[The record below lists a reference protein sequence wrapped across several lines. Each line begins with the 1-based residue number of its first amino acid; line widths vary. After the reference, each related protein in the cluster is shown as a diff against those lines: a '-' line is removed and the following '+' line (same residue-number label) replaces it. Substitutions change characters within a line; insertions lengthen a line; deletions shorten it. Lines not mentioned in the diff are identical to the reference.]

1 MKVRSSEAV
10 LLVAG
15 IFLLFLYL
23 SFSPMS
29 HHYMMMGPAYMG
41 ILPIIFGMGGLTLI
55 FLSAYL
61 ILSGMQE
68 ERTEVLQETQ
78 KATIP
83 EAKERNTAGKLET
96 AIKLLND
103 DEAMVL
109 KIIAENEG
117 ITQDSLRARTEFSN
131 SKMSMIIKKLE
142 EKDLIVRERFGKTF
156 KLYLSEWVKN

>member
-41 ILPIIFGMGGLTLI
+41 ILPIIFGMGGLILI

-61 ILSGMQE
+61 ILSTQDEKAEVVQE
-68 ERTEVLQETQ
+68 AQT
-78 KATIP
+78 ATIS
-83 EAKERNTAGKLET
+83 EAKERSTTDKLET
-96 AIKLLND
+96 AMKLLND

-117 ITQDSLRARTEFSN
+117 ITQDSLRARTDFSN

-142 EKDLIVRERFGKTF
+142 EKDLIVREKFGKTF
-156 KLYLSEWVKN
+156 KVYLSEWVKE

>member
-41 ILPIIFGMGGLTLI
+41 ILPIIFGMGGLILI

-61 ILSGMQE
+61 ILSTQDE
-68 ERTEVLQETQ
+68 KAEVVQKTQ
-78 KATIP
+78 TATTSV
-83 EAKERNTAGKLET
+83 KERNTTDKLET
-96 AIKLLND
+96 AMKLLND

-156 KLYLSEWVKN
+156 KVYLSEWVKE

>member
-41 ILPIIFGMGGLTLI
+41 ILPIIFGMGGLILI

-61 ILSGMQE
+61 ILSTQDE
-68 ERTEVLQETQ
+68 KAEVVQKTQ
-78 KATIP
+78 TATTSV
-83 EAKERNTAGKLET
+83 KERNTTDKLET
-96 AIKLLND
+96 AMKLLND

-131 SKMSMIIKKLE
+131 SKMS
-142 EKDLIVRERFGKTF
+142 
-156 KLYLSEWVKN
+156 